1 MGLVIGWGKV
11 DTQAKSNSNPTME
24 DKQPFSNIEKLKV
37 DEGLITTVD
46 YATVG
51 ELNQTILDNSQV
63 LIEDSPNPDNIVLWS
78 KSISNSEGKF
88 KNNPIL
94 SISFNDV
101 VTSAGIMLFFWNH
114 NDEYC
119 KEVKIR
125 WYNASGTLISEKIFY
140 PDNYE
145 YACTN
150 YVEQYKKLEIEFVKT
165 CFPKRFVK
173 LYGIEY
179 GEKIKLTAKNIVTAR
194 LVEEIGITSQKLFTN
209 QVECD
214 IISLDDNFNIIT
226 NPGSYL
232 GIQKNQQI
240 EISSTETNKNYGT
253 YFIQKSSV
261 NGNIIS
267 LTASDLI
274 NYLESQEFKGGLYI
288 NTTFDTILN
297 QIISQAKLTN
307 VFGGEHNG
315 FIVPDTIKAKT
326 FTGYIPYTNCR
337 EALHQLCYA
346 GNVVA
351 NCKRGEKIQIF
362 EIPTTKVDTL
372 DNTKLIMDSLVVE
385 NNDLFTGVS
394 VNAYSYK
401 EETEQKELENK
412 IYEVGS
418 HTIKFTAPYRNY
430 TITGATITESGSNY
444 VTFNV
449 TTQGTIVI
457 KGYGY
462 EEVVQQFTAN
472 NPNYTGNVPSIK
484 EMSNVKLI
492 GPSIAQS
499 VAEKQL
505 SLYLLK
511 YKLTSDIFNLNANI
525 GDYVEIENAE
535 GNIQQIETDLLAE
548 DVCTVEVL
556 GNAKSNNR

>member
-11 DTQAKSNSNPTME
+11 DTNAKANSNPTMA
-24 DKQPFSNIEKLKV
+24 DKQSFSNLEKLKI
-37 DEGLITTVD
+37 DENLVTIYD

-51 ELNQTILDNSQV
+51 ELNQTILDNSQN

-88 KNNPIL
+88 ETNPIL
-94 SISFNDV
+94 NISFSDV
-101 VTSAGIMLFFWNH
+101 VTSSGIMLYFWKYN
-114 NDEYC
+114 NEYC
-119 KEVKIR
+119 REIKIR
-125 WYNASGTLISEKIFY
+125 WYDSNNALLSEKTFY
-140 PDNYE
+140 PDDYE
-145 YACTN
+145 YTCSN
-150 YVEQYKKLEIEFVKT
+150 YVEQYKRVEIEFVQT

-179 GEKIKLTAKNIVTAR
+179 GEKIKITAKSIISAR

-209 QVECD
+209 QFECD
-214 IISLDDNFNIIT
+214 IISLDKNFNIIT
-226 NPGSYL
+226 NPGGYL
-232 GIQKNQQI
+232 GIQKNQQL
-240 EISSTETNKNYGT
+240 EISSTDTNKTYGT
-253 YFIQKSSV
+253 YFIQKSTV
-261 NGNIIS
+261 NGNVVNI
-267 LTASDLI
+267 TANDLI
-274 NYLESQEFKGGLYI
+274 CYLESQEFKGGLYI
-288 NTTFDTILN
+288 NATFETILN
-297 QIISQAKLTN
+297 QIITQAKLTN

-315 FIVPDTIKAKT
+315 FIVPDLIKAKV

-351 NCKRGEKIQIF
+351 SCKRGERIQIF

-372 DNTKLIMDSLVVE
+372 DNTKLVMDSLIVE
-385 NNDLFTGVS
+385 SNDLYTGVS

-412 IYEVGS
+412 VYEVGP
-418 HTIKFTAPYRNY
+418 HTIKFNSPYRNY
-430 TITGATITESGSNY
+430 SITGATITESGSNY

-449 TTQGTIVI
+449 TTAGAVVI

-472 NPNYTGNVPSIK
+472 NPNYAGNTPSIK

-492 GPSIAQS
+492 GPAIAQS
-499 VAEKQL
+499 VAQKQL
-505 SLYLLK
+505 SLYLLN

-525 GDYVEIENAE
+525 GDYVEIENAI

-556 GNAKSNNR
+556 GNAKSNN